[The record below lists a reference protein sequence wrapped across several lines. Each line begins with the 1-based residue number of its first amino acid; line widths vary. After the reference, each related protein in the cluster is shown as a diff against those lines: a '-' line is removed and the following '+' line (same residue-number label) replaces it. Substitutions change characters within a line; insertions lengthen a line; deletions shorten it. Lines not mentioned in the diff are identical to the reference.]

1 MILRERSCRQ
11 FFGRQNIKNHLRPF
25 ITGRRR
31 DNAGPGREARDLD
44 HSISRTVAR
53 GVDEDADLGTV
64 RVFYCNPDAVSTNDE
79 LAVVEG
85 RRAVD
90 LEPQLG
96 CRLEP

>member
-11 FFGRQNIKNHLRPF
+11 FFGRNNVEDDLCCLSSSRSCNNSSA
-25 ITGRRR
+25 RRQ
-31 DNAGPGREARDLD
+31 ARDVD
-44 HSISRTVAR
+44 HSIRRTVLR
-53 GVDEDADLGTV
+53 VVDEDADV
-64 RVFYCNPDAVSTNDE
+64 RRIRVLHRDADGVALDDE
-79 LAVVEG
+79 LAMVVG

>member
-1 MILRERSCRQ
+1 MVQWKRSRRQ
-11 FFGRQNIKNHLRPF
+11 FFGGKNIKNHLRPF

-31 DNAGPGREARDLD
+31 NDAGPGREARDLD

-53 GVDEDADLGTV
+53 GIDEDADLGTV

-79 LAVVEG
+79 LAVVVG